1 MATRQDLQ
9 NLITSWFTLQT
20 PKPQQTSWVSVSMDT
35 NIWDI
40 INSESTEKRNM
51 KISDQMNKLLQKHQ
65 TRLNIAKWKVSSGDK
80 RMDKLE
86 DARSSL
92 ADYARSAYLEEA
104 KKDSSMDLWVLDN
117 MKDWDIIDWMT
128 KDDPVAKQKFVNF
141 VNNWWFVKDVYND
154 IMWIDEEAIREQER
168 KDAGWFKNFIWAAGI
183 EVPKQ
188 LWNLIDMTWLWAKLR
203 QSDIDRLEKYN
214 EVSSDE
220 YDKFKKWEITFD
232 ELKDKWV
239 SWIYLDYE
247 EDVKNGNFR
256 WSIEEYWKQM
266 YEKWMDDV
274 NSSMADQLLENY
286 AINYDPEWKWAGA
299 WKFATQLAEFA
310 MLPWSKWNFIKNTL
324 LGTAEILWLNIL
336 SEWKLPTKWEAATT
350 AWVTAAIEWILRI
363 PWWVKLLR
371 WIIGKTS
378 PEVKE
383 ALWNMTRKDRKELG
397 DISKQWLSAAKK
409 KWTEILEKA
418 ATWIRK
424 KIWEAWEKLWD
435 IRKNMEG
442 NFTYK
447 DLFYEL
453 NSQFNKFVKEWWG
466 KWKTPQIKIKPDWK
480 LVIRNEDAL
489 SNVTDSEWVKL
500 LDYIKSERNAFMEQ
514 WRKWDIKDVER
525 FMQDL
530 NDKIYRAIDIWKINR
545 ADSGVKALLD
555 GIKWAYEKLYSR
567 MWPVAWPAFKKA
579 KEEFSNMDN
588 YAKFFEKYIWKLK
601 EWKKWTQAL
610 NELEK
615 EMQLW
620 EKGFSKW
627 QDYIWEFLKILKSE
641 NIIEEDLGS
650 QLISLI
656 YSFWIKNPKQLQEL
670 IETIYPSVPWVRELW
685 LSILRRWMK
694 SSEAE
699 TMLKDAVPW
708 KLDIWESINN
718 AIRPVTQVWEERMLE
733 Y

>member
-1 MATRQDLQ
+1 
-9 NLITSWFTLQT
+9 
-20 PKPQQTSWVSVSMDT
+20 
-35 NIWDI
+35 
-40 INSESTEKRNM
+40 M
-51 KISDQMNKLLQKHQ
+51 KISDQINKLMQKHQ

-104 KKDSSMDLWVLDN
+104 KKDSSMDLGVLEN
-117 MKDWDIIDWMT
+117 MKDGDIIDWMT
-128 KDDPVAKQKFVNF
+128 KDSPEAKQKFANF

-154 IMWIDEEAIREQER
+154 IMWIDEEAIKEQER
-168 KDAGWFKNFIWAAGI
+168 KESWWLKNFIWAAGMEI
-183 EVPKQ
+183 PKQ
-188 LWNLIDMTWLWAKLR
+188 LWNIIDMTWIWGRLR
-203 QSDIDRLEKYN
+203 QADAEKLEKYN
-214 EVSSDE
+214 EVSTDE
-220 YDKFKKWEITFD
+220 YNKFKKWEITFD
-232 ELKDKWV
+232 ELRDKWV

-247 EDVKNGNFR
+247 EDVKNWKFK
-256 WSIEEYWKQM
+256 WSIEEYGKQM
-266 YEKWMDDV
+266 YNKWIDDV
-274 NSSMADQLLENY
+274 NSSIADQMLENY
-286 AINYDPEWKWAGA
+286 AINYDPEGKWAGA

-310 MLPWSKWNFIKNTL
+310 VLPWSKWNFIKNTL
-324 LGTAEILWLNIL
+324 LWTAEILWLNVL

-371 WIIGKTS
+371 WIIGKAS

-383 ALWNMTRKDRKELG
+383 ALWNTTRAEWKELG

-409 KWTEILEKA
+409 KWTEILNKA
-418 ATWIRK
+418 ATWIKK
-424 KIWEAWEKLWD
+424 KIWEAWEKIWN
-435 IRKNMEG
+435 IRKNMEWDFKFQDFFDSI
-442 NFTYK
+442 NAEFK
-447 DLFYEL
+447 KFEEKWRWP
-453 NSQFNKFVKEWWG
+453 NSAPE
-466 KWKTPQIKIKPDWK
+466 IKINKNWQME
-480 LVIRNEDAL
+480 IYNEEAL
-489 SNVTDSEWVKL
+489 SNVTDNEGIKL
-500 LDYIKSERNAFMEQ
+500 LDYIKSERNAFRNQ
-514 WRKWDIKDVER
+514 NRADGIKNAER
-525 FMQDL
+525 FMQDI
-530 NDKIYRAIDIWKINR
+530 NDKIWNAINNWKINR
-545 ADSGVKALLD
+545 WDSAVWALLD
-555 GIKWAYEKLYSR
+555 AIKWGYEKLYGR
-567 MWPVAWPAFKKA
+567 MWKAWEDFRSAR
-579 KEEFSNMDN
+579 EDFSNLDN

-627 QDYIWEFLKILKSE
+627 QDYIWEFLKILKNE
-641 NIIEEDLGS
+641 NIIKEDLGS

-708 KLDIWESINN
+708 KIDIWESINN
-718 AIRPVTQVWEERMLE
+718 AIRPATQVWEERMLE